1 MVALACTVDLH
12 PALGHERVGDAT
24 HLYALQQLISEE
36 TAVER
41 DFLLAFQTSVEDKH
55 FDLYRDLNRL
65 VGTWSQIELT
75 RTLLELSIA
84 ASRSSD
90 ERYLR
95 LTLCDQMAFVLWE
108 IEEAQRDLERE
119 AVPGDDV
126 GRVRTSAAVRAFLSQ
141 AASAV
146 ARLQA
151 EEQARPE
158 IAIVPDER

>member
-1 MVALACTVDLH
+1 MVALVCTIDFH
-12 PALGHERVGDAT
+12 PALGRERVGDAT
-24 HLYALQQLISEE
+24 NLYALQQLASEE
-36 TAVER
+36 IAVER
-41 DFLLAFQTSVEDKH
+41 DFLWAFQTAVEDKH

-84 ASRSSD
+84 APQFSD

-95 LTLCDQMAFVLWE
+95 STLCDQAAFVLGE
-108 IEEAQRDLERE
+108 IEQAHWDLERQ
-119 AVPGDDV
+119 AMPGDDT

-141 AASAV
+141 AASAI

>member
-1 MVALACTVDLH
+1 MVALACTVDFH
-12 PALGHERVGDAT
+12 PALGRERVGDAT
-24 HLYALQQLISEE
+24 HFYALQQLVSEE
-36 TAVER
+36 VAVER
-41 DFLLAFQTSVEDKH
+41 DFIWAFQTAAEDKH

-84 ASRSSD
+84 ALRSSD

-95 LTLCDQMAFVLWE
+95 STLRDQTAFVLWE
-108 IEEAQRDLERE
+108 VEQAQRDLERE
-119 AVPGDDV
+119 DVPGDDV
-126 GRVRTSAAVRAFLSQ
+126 GRVRTSAAVRALLSQ

-146 ARLQA
+146 TRLQA

-158 IAIVPDER
+158 IGNVPDER